1 MRFNLSSWR
10 PVMAVSV
17 LVLVASCNDD
27 GANTS
32 ATSAAEVN
40 SAETRGS
47 TSVAVTSGAT
57 DSTTAE
63 TAESAVETLPT
74 LLPLAPDSER
84 VDLETPTFSDPT
96 KVDNPL
102 FPISNLH
109 SAVLLGNNEGQPI
122 RIETTLMNE
131 PKTIEVDGESIET
144 LVSQF
149 VAYEDGRIHEVAT
162 DWYAQGDDGA
172 VYYLGEDVFNYED
185 GVVADTDGTWIAG
198 DEAPIAMIMPADP
211 QPGDVFRP
219 ENIAGELME
228 EVTIEQVDVTVD
240 GPYGP
245 IDGAIIG
252 SENHTLEGVYE
263 NKWFAPGY
271 GEFFSG
277 VGDSLEGLAIG
288 IPTGALDGPVP
299 GELTALLDEAIAV
312 FDAAADADWQAARR
326 ALDRAQAAWSSH
338 LDKAEVPRMLGVQ
351 MDRALGDLAG
361 DAMVPA
367 VDDRNSEGA
376 RNAALDVALASID
389 LQIPFRTQEETDRN
403 RFQVWT
409 RQLVADSQRIEFV
422 PGFTAGD
429 VTTLEWIWQRFA
441 HTVDSA
447 TADTIESLLAELRVA
462 ADEED
467 ATTIAELAPALL
479 DAAAT
484 IS

>member
-1 MRFNLSSWR
+1 MRLHMNFWP
-10 PVMAVSV
+10 PVAALLAVV
-17 LVLVASCNDD
+17 LITSCSNDVADT
-27 GANTS
+27 GGTA
-32 ATSAAEVN
+32 APHVTSAAT
-40 SAETRGS
+40 SDS
-47 TSVAVTSGAT
+47 TSAPVTSGGPGAT
-57 DSTTAE
+57 TSEPANAADA
-63 TAESAVETLPT
+63 TLPT

-84 VDLETPTFSDPT
+84 VDLETPGFSNPT
-96 KVDNPL
+96 KIDNRL

-122 RIETTLMNE
+122 RIETTLMHE
-131 PKTIEVDGESIET
+131 PKVIEVDGQTIET
-144 LVSQF
+144 LESQF
-149 VAYEDGRIHEVAT
+149 VAYQDGRIHEVAT

-198 DEAPIAMIMPADP
+198 DNAPIAMIMPADP

-228 EVTIEQVDVTVD
+228 EVTIEQIDVTVD

-245 IDGAIIG
+245 IDGAIVG
-252 SENHTLEGVYE
+252 EENHTLEGVYE

-299 GELTALLDEAIAV
+299 AELTALSDEAVAV
-312 FDAAADADWQAARR
+312 FDAAADDDWQSARR
-326 ALDRAQAAWSSH
+326 GLDRAQAAWSAH
-338 LDKAEVPRMLGVQ
+338 VHNTDVPHMLGVQ
-351 MDRALGDLAG
+351 MDRALRDLAG

-367 VDDRNSEGA
+367 VNDRNAEGA
-376 RNAALDVALASID
+376 RNAALDVAMASID
-389 LQIPFRTQEETDRN
+389 LQIPYRTQEETDRA
-403 RFQVWT
+403 RFQVWA
-409 RQLVADSQRIEFV
+409 RQLVADSQRIETV

-429 VTTLEWIWQRFA
+429 VTTLEWVWQRNA
-441 HTVDSA
+441 HTVDNR
-447 TADTIESLLAELRVA
+447 TADGIESLLADLRAA

-467 ATTIAELAPALL
+467 VTVVAELAPALL
-479 DAAAT
+479 DLAQ
-484 IS
+484 SLR

>member
-1 MRFNLSSWR
+1 MRLHLNSWR
-10 PVMAVSV
+10 PVTTLSAVMLITSCSNDVADTSGTTTLQVTSV
-17 LVLVASCNDD
+17 
-27 GANTS
+27 
-32 ATSAAEVN
+32 ATSE
-40 SAETRGS
+40 S
-47 TSVAVTSGAT
+47 TSVPVMSGGSA
-57 DSTTAE
+57 STTPD
-63 TAESAVETLPT
+63 TAGPADETLPT

-84 VDLETPTFSDPT
+84 VDLDAPTFSDPT
-96 KVDNPL
+96 RIDNPL

-109 SAVLLGNNEGQPI
+109 SAVLLGNNEGRPI
-122 RIETTLMNE
+122 RIETTLMHE
-131 PKTIEVDGESIET
+131 PKVIEVDGTAIET

-149 VAYEDGRIHEVAT
+149 VAYQDGRIHEVAT

-172 VYYLGEDVFNYED
+172 VYYLGEDVFNFED

-198 DEAPIAMIMPADP
+198 DNAPIAMIMPADP

-228 EVTIEQVDVTVD
+228 EVTINQIDVTVD

-245 IDGAIIG
+245 IDGAIVG
-252 SENHTLEGVYE
+252 EENHTLEGVYE

-277 VGDSLEGLAIG
+277 VGDSLEGLAVG

-299 GELTALLDEAIAV
+299 DELTTVSEEAVAI
-312 FDAAADADWQAARR
+312 FDAAADEDWQSARR
-326 ALDRAQAAWSSH
+326 ALDRAKTAWSAH
-338 LDKAEVPRMLGVQ
+338 VDNADVPPMLGVQ
-351 MDRALGDLAG
+351 MDRALRDLAG

-367 VDDRNSEGA
+367 VNDRNAEGA

-389 LQIPFRTQEETDRN
+389 LQLPYRTQQETDRA

-409 RQLVADSQRIEFV
+409 RQLVADSQRIEAV

-429 VTTLEWIWQRFA
+429 VATLDWVWQRFA
-441 HTVDSA
+441 HTVNSR
-447 TADTIESLLAELRVA
+447 TAGEIERLLADLRAA

-467 ATTIAELAPALL
+467 VTAVAELATALL
-479 DAAAT
+479 DLAR
-484 IS
+484 SLR

>member
-1 MRFNLSSWR
+1 MRLHLTSWR
-10 PVMAVSV
+10 PVAALSAVV
-17 LVLVASCNDD
+17 LITSCSNG
-27 GANTS
+27 GADTSGTTAPQVTSADTSESTS
-32 ATSAAEVN
+32 AT
-40 SAETRGS
+40 
-47 TSVAVTSGAT
+47 VTSDEAN
-57 DSTTAE
+57 STVSE
-63 TAESAVETLPT
+63 TGGPADEALPT
-74 LLPLAPDSER
+74 LLPLAPDSKR
-84 VDLETPTFSDPT
+84 VDLEAPTFSDPT
-96 KVDNPL
+96 TVDNPL

-122 RIETTLMNE
+122 RIETTLMHE
-131 PKTIEVDGESIET
+131 PKEIDLDGTVIET

-149 VAYEDGRIHEVAT
+149 VAYQDGRIHEVAT

-198 DEAPIAMIMPADP
+198 DGAPIAMIMPADP

-228 EVTIEQVDVTVD
+228 EVTIEQIDVTVD

-252 SENHTLEGVYE
+252 EENHTLEGVYE

-288 IPTGALDGPVP
+288 IPTGALDGPGP
-299 GELTALLDEAIAV
+299 DELTTVSEAAV
-312 FDAAADADWQAARR
+312 ATFDAAADDDWPTASQA
-326 ALDRAQAAWSSH
+326 LERAQAAWSA
-338 LDKAEVPRMLGVQ
+338 LVKNADVPRMLGVQ
-351 MDRALGDLAG
+351 MDRALRDLAG

-367 VDDRNSEGA
+367 VNDRNVEGA

-389 LQIPFRTQEETDRN
+389 LQIPYQTQEQTDRA
-403 RFQVWT
+403 RFEVWA
-409 RQLVADSQRIEFV
+409 RQLVADSERIEAV

-429 VTTLEWIWQRFA
+429 VATLEWIWQRFA
-441 HTVDSA
+441 HTVDQR
-447 TADTIESLLAELRVA
+447 TAGEIDSQLADLGAA

-467 ATTIAELAPALL
+467 AATVAELAPALL
-479 DAAAT
+479 DLAQ
-484 IS
+484 SLH